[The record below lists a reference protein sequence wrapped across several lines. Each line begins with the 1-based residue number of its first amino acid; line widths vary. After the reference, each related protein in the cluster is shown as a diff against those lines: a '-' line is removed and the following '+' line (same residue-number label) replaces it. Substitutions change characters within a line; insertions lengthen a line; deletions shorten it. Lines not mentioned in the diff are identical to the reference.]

1 MKNFFATLNKI
12 SIQMASHLCFNRSHA
27 SLYEYIRAASVG
39 WRKISVEVTLD
50 NMLQSNIKLQ
60 LPKVPISR
68 TSLYE
73 ARANLTD
80 LQVLLVKDNV
90 YCLNFP
96 LILRVLCYTYGE
108 EFQHSPEYY
117 NEISD
122 IYAEASKRLIGNQL
136 ILEVP
141 PLPTCEE
148 IFNKL
153 PQKIKSKKALAI
165 VPTEVKLTPMSL
177 FSRFVKIFKGQGVSV
192 FPTLMEADPSTMNVE
207 IGCLKGFISKYKGR
221 EGLLFRFLQEAATY
235 WSYVCKEADKQN
247 LGQFI
252 FGHADIIVLYQHHDF
267 ILSSLERNPNLLRE
281 GTNAEH

>member
-39 WRKISVEVTLD
+39 WRKLSVTITLD
-50 NMLQSNIKLQ
+50 SMLQSNIKLQ
-60 LPKVPISR
+60 LPRVPISR
-68 TSLYE
+68 ASLYE
-73 ARANLTD
+73 ARANLID

-108 EFQHSPEYY
+108 EFKYSPEYY
-117 NEISD
+117 DEINN
-122 IYAEASKRLIGNQL
+122 IYAEVSKRLIDNQL
-136 ILEVP
+136 IPEVS

-148 IFNKL
+148 IFSKL
-153 PQKIKSKKALAI
+153 PQKTKSKRTLAI
-165 VPTEVKLTPMSL
+165 VPIDVKLTPMSL
-177 FSRFVKIFKGQGVSV
+177 FNRFVKIFKDQGVSV

-207 IGCLKGFISKYKGR
+207 IGCLKGLINKYKGR
-221 EGLLFRFLQEAATY
+221 EDLLFRFLQEAALY
-235 WSYVCKEADKQN
+235 WAYICKEAEKQN
-247 LGQFI
+247 LYQFI